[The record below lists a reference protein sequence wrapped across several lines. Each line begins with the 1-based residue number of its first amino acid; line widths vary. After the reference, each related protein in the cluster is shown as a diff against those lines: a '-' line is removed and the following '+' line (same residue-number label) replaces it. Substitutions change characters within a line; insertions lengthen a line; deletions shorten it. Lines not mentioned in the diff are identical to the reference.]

1 MKKKVKRKMNK
12 ENKVIDYKS
21 FYLREFQLYDG
32 EYDITFNIVA
42 IDTVK
47 EEITVAV
54 TNRGRISVVTYDLLK
69 NDKGYYFEYGIYFD
83 KININDFEEVK

>member
-47 EEITVAV
+47 EEITVAI

-69 NDKGYYFEYGIYFD
+69 NEKGYYFEYGIYFD
-83 KININDFEEVK
+83 KIKINDFEEVK